1 MTIKEFMTAL
11 EGQDFVALSK
21 CFTENGKLNDYCPAT
36 CGKQNFHVYGSRT
49 VEMFYRNQFF
59 LGGLQVSHVKVET
72 PERASFL
79 ISYGNQVARAVAT
92 IAASEGGLLSEV
104 NILPA

>member
-1 MTIKEFMTAL
+1 MTIKEFMAAL

-36 CGKQNFHVYGSRT
+36 RGKQNFHVYGSRT
-49 VEMFYRNQFF
+49 VEMFYRNQFV
-59 LGGLQVSHVKVET
+59 LGGLRVSHVKVET

-79 ISYGNQVARAVAT
+79 ISYGNQVTRAVAT
-92 IAASEGGLLSEV
+92 VTASEGELLSEV